1 MMMRKTITISII
13 LIVIQFIVACYLY
26 PMIPEKIAI
35 HWNINGEA
43 DGYSSRLVGLFIIPT
58 IEIVLLPLFLILPR
72 IDPKASSEK
81 LTQVYDWFILVFT
94 FYMFYVFGL
103 SIAWNLG
110 YRFDFLRFLIPV
122 LGILF
127 YGLGDIMSRVE
138 MNWFL
143 GIRTPW
149 TMSNK
154 EVWDDTHQIGSRLFK
169 ASGLI
174 ALIGVFFSGWL
185 TLGFA
190 ILPIM
195 LSGFYVIVYSYIR
208 YKELTKN

>member
-1 MMMRKTITISII
+1 MMMRKAITISII
-13 LIVIQFIVACYLY
+13 LIVIQFMVACYLY

-58 IEIVLLPLFLILPR
+58 IEIVLVPLFLILPR
-72 IDPKASSEK
+72 IDPQASSEK

-127 YGLGDIMSRVE
+127 YGIGDIMSRVE

-149 TMSNK
+149 TMSNQ
-154 EVWDDTHQIGSRLFK
+154 EVWDDTHHIGSRLFK

>member
-1 MMMRKTITISII
+1 
-13 LIVIQFIVACYLY
+13 
-26 PMIPEKIAI
+26 
-35 HWNINGEA
+35 
-43 DGYSSRLVGLFIIPT
+43 
-58 IEIVLLPLFLILPR
+58 
-72 IDPKASSEK
+72 
-81 LTQVYDWFILVFT
+81 
-94 FYMFYVFGL
+94 MFYVFGL

-127 YGLGDIMSRVE
+127 YGIGDIMSRVE

>member
-1 MMMRKTITISII
+1 
-13 LIVIQFIVACYLY
+13 L
-26 PMIPEKIAI
+26 IPEKIAI

-43 DGYSSRLVGLFIIPT
+43 DGYSPRLVGLFIIPT
-58 IEIVLLPLFLILPR
+58 IETVLVPLFLILPR

-127 YGLGDIMSRVE
+127 YGIGDIMSRVE